1 MLQPVVSSGA
11 TDDSTPFNNSN
22 LSYSQSD
29 VDKLPINSYQQSLVN
44 SPSLMNDTFMSDN
57 MDLTYTDPYSQAE
70 KEKMMAD
77 IYGNVVINAQGDKG
91 YTGQG
96 SQSMAGVG
104 RPSNNTNPGPS
115 GVSSGGGGGYSG
127 PAPIPQV
134 LISQNLSQR
143 TPSGSVYAP
152 DLSAYNDSS
161 LFNYTGPGGVDEYTY
176 GQGLRTGGA
185 DYSIFGSP
193 ADIAN
198 PYYEGQFAPITQAAP
213 VGPADGA
220 IGMNPVQLPGDLPQI
235 EVSADVSMPG
245 FVGGGNQVIGGSL
258 PTDLTY
264 QQTIDSMGIFGPDNP
279 PPSTTFP
286 SPGDMTETDKQYQD
300 MLNQSLM
307 DNQTQAEMAMGDRP
321 GYSDKSITTTIPG
334 LTMDDTA
341 DIEQGMAAPEVLM
354 SGGSP
359 NGRGGFDLY
368 YDRDD
373 VPKMSLDPNTF
384 ETSDSVARDV
394 AAGMAD
400 NLETL
405 MEQGTRLQT
414 MYDVAEGRQRAG
426 ERENLLQNQDV
437 EAANY
442 QRALDAQKIELDKQR
457 YNTQINN
464 PTADFS
470 GYMRNYGSGFKE
482 PAPVNADANQ
492 AELDKARYN
501 AQISNPT
508 ADFSGYMRN
517 YGSGF
522 VEPQASISDV
532 TDATPMQFA
541 NNAGQMEAS
550 NTSIFDAKREDSP
563 FAKGPSQEIKNIF
576 DEQQNYEV
584 PASEMSPGE
593 VGLVNG
599 IVEGLKAFG
608 PNDKRSMGEQK
619 AWDKYGDYKS
629 AGIEALNKGEIDEK
643 AFNEIKGKAGS
654 ETVIN
659 HFVDSS
665 KNPKTNNFMTNASNI
680 FYQAMDVIVGDD
692 SIKDGIVDY
701 YQQKKGVNST
711 EPLGSVAEE
720 IAKAKEA
727 TQQRKEVQENIFTP
741 APMKF
746 AAVASKPSPVVVKK
760 DKPVRTPVKKASV
773 TKTSKPSR
781 TPVTKTK
788 TVSSGPSRRSSR
800 GSSKKP
806 TSYSNY
812 SRLVGGR

>member
-1 MLQPVVSSGA
+1 MPVSDLGLFYTPPTKKQGFADVAGTNAFTASSTTPTSKQGFAPFGQSSG
-11 TDDSTPFNNSN
+11 TGGFNDNQRGSAMN
-22 LSYSQSD
+22 FAQNN
-29 VDKLPINSYQQSLVN
+29 VLPQINSAGTTSNGMTIPSNTALTDAQMGALYQQQRELAGVRELGVSNEQYRNSSLYN
-44 SPSLMNDTFMSDN
+44 PPSSPS
-57 MDLTYTDPYSQAE
+57 A
-70 KEKMMAD
+70 A
-77 IYGNVVINAQGDKG
+77 V
-91 YTGQG
+91 
-96 SQSMAGVG
+96 
-104 RPSNNTNPGPS
+104 
-115 GVSSGGGGGYSG
+115 SGGGSRAQSTG
-127 PAPIPQV
+127 PAPIPEV
-134 LISQNLSQR
+134 LISQDLSQR

-198 PYYEGQFAPITQAAP
+198 PYYEGQFAPMAQTVP

-220 IGMNPVQLPGDLPQI
+220 INMNPVQLPGDLPQI

-245 FVGGGNQVIGGSL
+245 FVGGSL

-264 QQTIDSMGIFGPDNP
+264 QQTIDEMGIFGPNNP

-307 DNQTQAEMAMGDRP
+307 DNQTQAEEAMGDRS

-457 YNTQINN
+457 YNTQI
-464 PTADFS
+464 
-470 GYMRNYGSGFKE
+470 
-482 PAPVNADANQ
+482 
-492 AELDKARYN
+492 
-501 AQISNPT
+501 SNPT

-541 NNAGQMEAS
+541 NNAGQMEAR

-563 FAKGPSQEIKNIF
+563 FAKGPAQEIKNIF
-576 DEQQNYEV
+576 NEQQNYEV

-599 IVEGLKAFG
+599 LLEGAEAVYQGAFSVDG
-608 PNDKRSMGEQK
+608 SGTDRVKTPEESA
-619 AWDKYGDYKS
+619 AWDKYYSYKS
-629 AGIEALNKGEIDEK
+629 AGIDALNKGEIDVK
-643 AFNEIKGKAGS
+643 AFNELKGKAGS
-654 ETVIN
+654 DTVIN
-659 HFVDSS
+659 HFVDTN
-665 KNPKTNNFMTNASNI
+665 KNPLINNSVANTANVL
-680 FYQAMDVIVGDD
+680 YQAMDVITGDD
-692 SIKDGIVDY
+692 TIKDGITDFF
-701 YQQKKGVNST
+701 QQKKGVDDNT
-711 EPLGSVAEE
+711 PLGSIGEE

-741 APMKF
+741 GPMKF
-746 AAVASKPSPVVVKK
+746 AAVASKPDPVVVKK
-760 DKPVRTPVKKASV
+760 DKPSRTPVKTASV

-781 TPVTKTK
+781 TPVAKTK
-788 TVSSGPSRRSSR
+788 TTSSGPSSRSSR
-800 GSSKKP
+800 GSSSKP
-806 TSYSNY
+806 TSYSSY